1 VRATDRLAAGV
12 RATERDHPR
21 TTYRKVS
28 IKLVVRGHQTPMP
41 SSSLDDAG
49 FTDIDWAA
57 ESGGRSLL
65 DAPTLGLLAGLLA
78 VAGLLAYDLRAGTPF
93 GALNWDPTRMDWLAL
108 ASAVLFG
115 RYGCYPLIRDRDRAA
130 SALRSLLARP
140 AGAFSLVVVVGSL
153 LFALVAPELVSFGYP
168 RLEHRLQPPVY
179 ARVHVADVYAY
190 SCVGELSNG
199 YCHGT
204 WRYPLGTDRYGESVT
219 ELLFNGN
226 RVAVKLGLTTAA
238 IMGVV
243 ATTVGTTAGYV
254 GGLVDDALMGYVD
267 VQQTIP
273 AVVVYIVLATLFL
286 GEIGGV
292 SDGGLFALALVFGL
306 LDWGGIARLVRSDVL
321 TRRSAG
327 YVRAARAAG
336 ASDLHVIRRHVVP
349 NSTGTVVTALTR
361 RVPLLVLAQV
371 ALAYLEL
378 NRAGSLSLG
387 RTLRLALSSRVQNL
401 PWYETWW
408 LSVFA
413 LAFLV
418 VFVLAY
424 SLFGDELRDVLD
436 PNEGAV

>member
-1 VRATDRLAAGV
+1 
-12 RATERDHPR
+12 
-21 TTYRKVS
+21 
-28 IKLVVRGHQTPMP
+28 MP
-41 SSSLDDAG
+41 SSSLEDAG
-49 FTDIDWAA
+49 FTDIDWAE

-65 DAPTLGLLAGLLA
+65 DAPTLGLLTGFLA
-78 VAGLLAYDLRAGTPF
+78 VAALLAYDWFVGTPF
-93 GALNWDPTRMDWLAL
+93 GVLNWDPTRMDWLVLTA
-108 ASAVLFG
+108 AVLFG
-115 RYGCYPLIRDRDRAA
+115 RYGVYPLVRDRDRTV
-130 SALRSLLARP
+130 SALRALLARP
-140 AGAFSLVVVVGSL
+140 AGALSFVFVVGSL
-153 LFALVAPELVSFGYP
+153 LVALVGPELVSFGYP
-168 RLEHRLQPPVY
+168 RLEHRLQPPVF
-179 ARVHVADVYAY
+179 ARIHVADVYAY
-190 SCVGELSNG
+190 NCVGELSNG

-204 WRYPLGTDRYGESVT
+204 WRYPFGTDRYGQSVT

-243 ATTVGTTAGYV
+243 ATAVGTTAGYV
-254 GGLVDDALMGYVD
+254 GGLVDDALMGYID

-273 AVVVYIVLATLFL
+273 AIIVYVVLATLFL

-292 SDGGLFALALVFGL
+292 SDGGLFALAVVFGL

-349 NSTGTVVTALTR
+349 NSTATVVTALTR

-378 NRAGSLSLG
+378 NRADSLSLG
-387 RTLRLALSSRVQNL
+387 LTLRLALSSRIQNL

-418 VFVLAY
+418 AFVVAY

-436 PNEGAV
+436 PNEGMA